1 MVRSRFVQII
11 LDEVYRR
18 GIVKKEVL
26 VDAVAE
32 RLGIERKKADDA
44 LGVVL
49 KRLVRK
55 GLIARK
61 GRGYYAKP

>member
-18 GIVKKEVL
+18 GVVKKEVL
-26 VDAVAE
+26 VDVVAE

-49 KRLVRK
+49 RRLVRK

>member
-1 MVRSRFVQII
+1 VRSKFVQII

-26 VDAVAE
+26 VDVVAE

-49 KRLVRK
+49 MRLVRK

-61 GRGYYAKP
+61 GKGYYARP

>member
-1 MVRSRFVQII
+1 VRSRFVQII

-18 GIVKKEVL
+18 GVVKKEIL
-26 VDAVAE
+26 VDVVAE

-49 KRLVRK
+49 RRLVRK

>member
-1 MVRSRFVQII
+1 MRSRFVEIV

-26 VDAVAE
+26 VDIVAE

-55 GLIARK
+55 GLVVRK

>member
-1 MVRSRFVQII
+1 LRSRFVQII

-18 GIVKKEVL
+18 GVVKKEVL
-26 VDAVAE
+26 VDVVAE
-32 RLGIERKKADDA
+32 RLGIERRKADDA

-49 KRLVRK
+49 RRLVRK
-55 GLIARK
+55 GLVAKK

>member
-1 MVRSRFVQII
+1 MRSRFVQIV

-32 RLGIERKKADDA
+32 RLGIERRKADDA

-49 KRLVRK
+49 QRLVRK

>member
-1 MVRSRFVQII
+1 VRSRFVEIV

-26 VDAVAE
+26 VDIVAE

-55 GLIARK
+55 GLVVRK

>member
-1 MVRSRFVQII
+1 VRSRFVQII

-18 GIVKKEVL
+18 GVVKKEVL
-26 VDAVAE
+26 VDVVAE

-44 LGVVL
+44 LGIVL
-49 KRLVRK
+49 QRLVRK
-55 GLIARK
+55 GLIVKK

>member
-1 MVRSRFVQII
+1 VRSRFVQII

-18 GIVKKEVL
+18 GVVKKEVL
-26 VDAVAE
+26 VDVVAE
-32 RLGIERKKADDA
+32 RLGIERRKADDA

-49 KRLVRK
+49 RRLVRK

>member
-1 MVRSRFVQII
+1 MRSRFVQIV

-18 GIVKKEVL
+18 GVVKKEVL
-26 VDAVAE
+26 VDVVAE

-49 KRLVRK
+49 RRLVRK

>member
-1 MVRSRFVQII
+1 MRSRFVQIV

-26 VDAVAE
+26 VDVVAE

-49 KRLVRK
+49 RRLVRK

>member
-1 MVRSRFVQII
+1 VRSRFVQIV

-18 GIVKKEVL
+18 GVVKKEVL
-26 VDAVAE
+26 VDVVAE

-49 KRLVRK
+49 RRLVRK